1 MSPGGVITCP
11 VSGERERE
19 MAQGW
24 LSALYPLQ
32 GAGRQGI
39 STVQTRKGSPEARS
53 LPKVLEGSV
62 AALST
67 SAHPRVL
74 PLLCSGQK
82 RAPPSH
88 DPRHRVR
95 QFPRQKSK

>member
-11 VSGERERE
+11 MSGESERE

-67 SAHPRVL
+67 Q
-74 PLLCSGQK
+74 C
-82 RAPPSH
+82 PPASLFWTKESSS
-88 DPRHRVR
+88 
-95 QFPRQKSK
+95 FP